1 MTSTATILNPETIDR
16 AAHLRRARSTASK
29 ALRARLRLPPSLTIS
44 EWADLHRYLSPPAAQ
59 PGPWKTSRVP
69 YLREIQD
76 TISGS
81 EYQDITIIKC
91 AQSGGT
97 EALNNAVGYYIDQEP
112 TAILVIQPNVK
123 PMAEDW
129 SKDRL
134 APMLRDCPRLR
145 GKVKDPKSRDT
156 GNTILHKTFL
166 GGHLTVIG
174 ANSASG
180 LASRP
185 IRVVLADELDRWVAS
200 AGTEGDP
207 LSLAEERTTTYK
219 HRKKIVKVSTPG
231 NEGESRMEKEWPLTD
246 QRHYYVPCPHCGEF
260 QPLEWRDTQGSP
272 GITAGK
278 GPFRL
283 IWEKSQENGV
293 EIHHSDTT
301 RYQCRACKALIA
313 DTEKAAMLARG
324 KWVKHNPA
332 SKRAGFHIAGLIS
345 PWVRWREVAEKWL
358 KRKDDPEQ
366 RKTFFNTVLGLL
378 YQESGEIPDAKSL
391 AGRREHYPAEVPN
404 GVGLLTMSIDVHG
417 DRLEADVRGWGDQEE
432 SWQIRLERFL
442 GDPSGATER
451 TKGEVDPW
459 VMAEALLNRVW
470 LREDGKKMR
479 IACCMVDAGYLTDVV
494 YRWVRQRQARRV
506 FAYKGVE
513 NAKTPISRASKSNN
527 DGVKVFTVNP
537 NAFKDILFRRLR
549 RVSPGAG
556 YLHFGEV
563 EQTGGDD
570 DYLTQFGA
578 EKRVVQFVKN
588 IPKVSYVRIT
598 PRNEAIDHYVLN
610 LSALRALGRAIRERL
625 GKMATTEAKPEE
637 PPEPESDPGQPH
649 PRPEPTP
656 DPPRRRGFVQRFKYG
671 GR

>member
-1 MTSTATILNPETIDR
+1 MTSTATRLNPDTIDR
-16 AAHLRRARSTASK
+16 SAHLRRARATAAK
-29 ALRARLRLPPSLTIS
+29 ALRSHLRLPPQLTIS
-44 EWADLHRYLSPPAAQ
+44 EWADHHRYLSPPAAL

-76 TISGS
+76 TISGT

-145 GKVKDPKSRDT
+145 GKVRDPKSRDT

-166 GGHLTVIG
+166 GGHITVIG

-180 LASRP
+180 LAGRP
-185 IRVVLADELDRWVAS
+185 IRVVLADELDRWGAS

-207 LSLAEERTTTYK
+207 LSLAEERTTTYQ

-231 NEGESRMEKEWPLTD
+231 NEGESRVEKEWPLTD
-246 QRHYYVPCPHCGEF
+246 QRHYYVPCPSCGEF
-260 QPLEWRDTQGSP
+260 QPLEWRDSQGSP
-272 GITAGK
+272 GILAAK

-283 IWEKSQENGV
+283 IWEKSQENGE
-293 EIHHSDTT
+293 EIHHSETT
-301 RYQCRACKALIA
+301 RYQCRACQTLIP
-313 DTEKAAMLARG
+313 DTEKAGMLAHG

-332 SKRAGFHIAGLIS
+332 SRRAGFHISGLIS

-366 RKTFFNTVLGLL
+366 RKTFFNTVLGLV
-378 YQESGEIPDAKSL
+378 YQEAGEVPDAKAL

-404 GVGLLTMSIDVHG
+404 GNGLLTMSIDVQG
-417 DRLEADVRGWGDQEE
+417 DRLECDVRGWGELEE
-432 SWQIRLERFL
+432 SWHIRLERFY
-442 GDPSGATER
+442 GDPTGAKER
-451 TKGEVDPW
+451 RKDELDPW
-459 VMAEALLNRVW
+459 TQAEALLNRVW
-470 LREDGKKMR
+470 EREDGTTMR
-479 IACCMVDAGYLTDVV
+479 IASCMVDSGYLTDVV
-494 YRWVRQRQARRV
+494 YRWVRPRQHRRV
-506 FAYKGVE
+506 FAYKGVD
-513 NAKTPISRASKSNN
+513 NAKSPIGRASKANN

-556 YLHFGEV
+556 YLHFGGKD
-563 EQTGGDD
+563 QTGGDD
-570 DYLTQFGA
+570 EYLHQYGA

-588 IPKVSYVRIT
+588 IAKVSYVRVS

-610 LSALRALGRAIRERL
+610 LAAFRALGRAVGERVRS
-625 GKMATTEAKPEE
+625 MAARQPKAEGPLEEVTQSEAPRAFN
-637 PPEPESDPGQPH
+637 PP
-649 PRPEPTP
+649 P
-656 DPPRRRGFVQRFKYG
+656 DPPRRRGFVQQWR
-671 GR
+671 RR